1 MKLLDGAWTL
11 ESGTVTLGKT
21 LSSLGFSLPNGRR
34 ACDGRMRALSALL
47 SPLVDSGPRC
57 CWTPCTPADTCVP
70 CPCWHPGPTWP
81 CPNSPSDLVQVTLT
95 PAPSFQPWGLACCPS
110 QGSVL
115 LPKACWT
122 LPALCLECSSLDIN
136 ITEFFR
142 TLFFLFKYQ
151 LPR

>member
-1 MKLLDGAWTL
+1 MEPWTL

-21 LSSLGFSLPNGRR
+21 LSSLGFSLPSGRR
-34 ACDGRMRALSALL
+34 ECNGWMRVLSALL

-57 CWTPCTPADTCVP
+57 CWTLCTPADGCVP
-70 CPCWHPGPTWP
+70 CPCWDPRSYMTLPQQPLWP
-81 CPNSPSDLVQVTLT
+81 CPGHSHPCPIL
-95 PAPSFQPWGLACCPS
+95 PALRAS
-110 QGSVL
+110 L
-115 LPKACWT
+115 LSLIGISSALKGCWT

-136 ITEFFR
+136 ITEFFS